1 MDFREQPVRT
11 MLWRYHLG
19 GGCVLALAYV
29 YVPYPPLRVGALVV
43 LCLATIAATLA
54 SIRLWRPARPRPF
67 QLFAAGEAVGFVAG
81 SLGSSAAV
89 TRAGGS
95 VAAAVL
101 TMVAYLIGIG
111 GYAMVIRSRSPGR
124 DRASLIDATVISTGV
139 GMLAWV
145 FLASPYSVDASLPM
159 VERILSM
166 LYVVF
171 DVLVLALVIRLAI
184 GGGDRSRAYLL
195 MTTGWLVLV
204 AADAGRALLVLLG
217 TYDPS
222 SPVEAGWL
230 VAYALWGAAVLDPSV
245 ATLTDPVPAPR
256 SGLTQIR
263 LACLAAASLMAPAI
277 LAVQALRDQRLDI
290 PVIVAGCAL
299 LFLLVLVR
307 MADLVRENEATVR
320 ELRGT
325 EGVLR
330 ASLSERD
337 ALAAQ
342 LEHQAFHDSLT
353 DLANRALFN
362 DRVRHALARARRDG
376 GCLAV
381 LFVDLDDFK
390 VVNDSLGHGAGDR
403 LLREVA
409 GRLRSCLREHDT
421 VGRLGGDEFAI
432 LAEDTDLATARL
444 LADRVITTLGAPFP
458 LVGGQV
464 TIRAS
469 IGIAVDE
476 RLALDEAQ
484 LLRNADIAM
493 YAAKSRGKGT
503 LRGVPVRPCCARC
516 ATASTCRPTCEG
528 AIERQRAGASTTSR
542 SSTSATAGWPGPRR
556 WSAGS
561 SRTAAWSPP
570 AEFIPLAEET
580 GLIVELGRWV
590 LREACRQVAGWA
602 ATPARRCCASTCPPA
617 SSPQPTWSARVAAA
631 LRDSGLDRRPP
642 GPRDHRERPDAR
654 PGGGHRPAAASS
666 RRSGC
671 SLAID
676 DFGTGYSS
684 LAYLRQMP
692 IDAVKID
699 KSFVDGVAGGPE
711 ESAVARAILALAATL
726 HLDTVA
732 EGVEQPEQAVALAEL
747 GCHLAQG
754 YHFSRPVPAAD
765 MARLVGQRPVA
776 GLRHPA

>member
-1 MDFREQPVRT
+1 VRT
-11 MLWRYHLG
+11 TLWRYHLG

-29 YVPYPPLRVGALVV
+29 YLPFPALRTAALIL
-43 LCLATIAATLA
+43 LCLATIAATLV
-54 SIRLWRPARPRPF
+54 SVRLWRPARRLPF

-95 VAAAVL
+95 PAAAAL
-101 TMVAYLIGIG
+101 TMVAYVIGIA
-111 GYAMVIRSRSPGR
+111 GYAVLIRTRSPGR

-145 FLASPYSVDASLPM
+145 FLAAPYSVDASLPLI
-159 VERILSM
+159 ERVLSV

-184 GGGDRSRAYLL
+184 GGGDRTRAYLL
-195 MTTGWLVLV
+195 MTAGWLVLV
-204 AADAGRALLVLLG
+204 AADAGRAVLVLLG
-217 TYDPS
+217 TYDPA

-245 ATLTDPVPAPR
+245 ATLTDAVPAPR
-256 SGLTQIR
+256 TGLTRIR
-263 LACLAAASLMAPAI
+263 LVCLATASLMAPAI
-277 LAVQALRDQRLDI
+277 LAIQALRAQRIDI
-290 PVIVAGCAL
+290 PVIVTGCAA

-307 MADLVRENEATVR
+307 LADLVRENEATVR

-337 ALAAQ
+337 TLAAQ

-362 DRVRHALARARRDG
+362 DRVRHAMARARRDG
-376 GCLAV
+376 GGPAV
-381 LFVDLDDFK
+381 LFLDLDDFK
-390 VVNDSLGHGAGDR
+390 VVNDNLGHGAGDR

-409 GRLRSCLREHDT
+409 ARLRSCLREHDT

-432 LAEDTDLATARL
+432 LAEDTDLATARR
-444 LADRVITTLGAPFP
+444 LAERVIATLAAPFP

-476 RLALDEAQ
+476 QRTLDDAQ

-493 YAAKSRGKGT
+493 YAAKGRGKGT
-503 LRGVPVRPCCARC
+503 YEVFQGSMLRSVRDRHDI
-516 ATASTCRPTCEG
+516 TAALEG
-528 AIERQRAGASTTSR
+528 AIERRELVVHYQPIVDLHSGRVAGAEALVR
-542 SSTSATAGWPGPRR
+542 WPRPDRGLV
-556 WSAGS
+556 
-561 SRTAAWSPP
+561 PP
-570 AEFIPLAEET
+570 AEFIPVAEET
-580 GLIVELGRWV
+580 GLVVEIDRFV
-590 LREACRQVAGWA
+590 LRQACRQMAGWTAKAGPLLLHVNLSANHLLRSDLA
-602 ATPARRCCASTCPPA
+602 AN
-617 SSPQPTWSARVAAA
+617 VAAA
-631 LRDSGLDRRPP
+631 LRDSGLPP
-642 GPRDHRERPDAR
+642 DCLALEITESVLMHDLELGVVRLHELKRL
-654 PGGGHRPAAASS
+654 GVH
-666 RRSGC
+666 
-671 SLAID
+671 LAID

-711 ESAVARAILALAATL
+711 DSAVARAIIALAATL

-732 EGVEQPEQAVALAEL
+732 EGVEEAGQAAALAEL

-765 MARLVGQRPVA
+765 MGRLAAGSTANGQEAVA
-776 GLRHPA
+776 GLLHPA

>member
-1 MDFREQPVRT
+1 MRT
-11 MLWRYHLG
+11 TLWRYHLG

-29 YVPYPPLRVGALVV
+29 YLPFPALRVGALVV
-43 LCLATIAATLA
+43 LCVATVAATLA
-54 SIRLWRPARPRPF
+54 SIRLWRPARRLPF
-67 QLFAAGEAVGFVAG
+67 LLFAAGEAVGFVAG

-95 VAAAVL
+95 VAAAAL
-101 TMVAYLIGIG
+101 TMVAYVIGIV
-111 GYAMVIRSRSPGR
+111 GYAVLIRARSPGR

-145 FLASPYSVDASLPM
+145 FLASPYTDASLPL
-159 VERILSM
+159 VERVLSM
-166 LYVVF
+166 LYVVL

-195 MTTGWLVLV
+195 MTAGWLVLV
-204 AADAGRALLVLLG
+204 AADLGRAVLVLLG
-217 TYDPS
+217 TYDPA

-256 SGLTQIR
+256 TGLTRAR
-263 LACLAAASLMAPAI
+263 LVSLAGASLMAPAI
-277 LAVQALRDQRLDI
+277 LAIQALRDQRLDI

-299 LFLLVLVR
+299 LFTLVLIR

-342 LEHQAFHDSLT
+342 LEHLAFHDSLT

-376 GCLAV
+376 SSLAV

-403 LLREVA
+403 LLREVGA
-409 GRLRSCLREHDT
+409 RLRGCLREHDT

-432 LAEDTDLATARL
+432 LAEDTDLDTARM
-444 LADRVITTLGAPFP
+444 LAQRVLTALGAPFP

-469 IGIAVDE
+469 IGIALDNQ
-476 RLALDEAQ
+476 LDLDEAQ

-493 YAAKSRGKGT
+493 YVAKSRGKGIYEVFQGSM
-503 LRGVPVRPCCARC
+503 LRSVRDRHDVHA
-516 ATASTCRPTCEG
+516 ALEG
-528 AIERQRAGASTTSR
+528 AIERRELVVHYQPIVDLHSGRVAGAEALVR
-542 SSTSATAGWPGPRR
+542 WPRPDRGLV
-556 WSAGS
+556 
-561 SRTAAWSPP
+561 PP

-580 GLIVELGRWV
+580 GLVVELDRFV
-590 LREACRQVAGWA
+590 LRQACRQMAGWNADAGPLLLHVNLSAHHLLRSDLA
-602 ATPARRCCASTCPPA
+602 AS
-617 SSPQPTWSARVAAA
+617 VAAA
-631 LRDSGLDRRPP
+631 LGDSGLPP
-642 GPRDHRERPDAR
+642 DCLALEITESVLMHDLELAIVRLHELKGLGVH
-654 PGGGHRPAAASS
+654 
-666 RRSGC
+666 
-671 SLAID
+671 LAID

-684 LAYLRQMP
+684 LAYLRRFP
-692 IDAVKID
+692 IDALKID
-699 KSFVDGVAGGPE
+699 KAFVDGVAGGPQ
-711 ESAVARAILALAATL
+711 ESAVARAIIALAGTL

-732 EGVEQPEQAVALAEL
+732 EGVEHPEQAAALAEL

-754 YHFSRPVPAAD
+754 FHFSRPVPAAD
-765 MARLVGQRPVA
+765 LTARLADQQPVA
-776 GLRHPA
+776 GLRHPP

>member
-1 MDFREQPVRT
+1 MRT
-11 MLWRYHLG
+11 TLWRYHLG

-29 YVPYPPLRVGALVV
+29 YLPFPVLRIGSLVA

-54 SIRLWRPARPRPF
+54 SIRLWRPARRLPF
-67 QLFAAGEAVGFVAG
+67 YLFAASEAVGFVAG
-81 SLGSSAAV
+81 TLGSSAAV

-95 VAAAVL
+95 PAAAAL
-101 TMVAYLIGIG
+101 TMVAYLIGIA
-111 GYAMVIRSRSPGR
+111 GYALVIRARSPGR
-124 DRASLIDATVISTGV
+124 DRASLIDATVISTGL

-145 FLASPYSVDASLPM
+145 FLASPYTVDASLPL
-159 VERILSM
+159 VERMLSM
-166 LYVVF
+166 LYVVL
-171 DVLVLALVIRLAI
+171 DVLVIALVIRLTI
-184 GGGDRSRAYLL
+184 GSGDRTRAYLL
-195 MTTGWLVLV
+195 MTLGWLVLV

-217 TYDPS
+217 TYEPA

-230 VAYALWGAAVLDPSV
+230 VAYALWGAALLHPSV
-245 ATLTDPVPAPR
+245 VTLTDPAPLLR
-256 SGLTQIR
+256 TGLTRAR
-263 LACLAAASLMAPAI
+263 LASLAAASLMAPAI
-277 LAVQALRDQRLDI
+277 LAIQAVRDQRLDI
-290 PVIVAGCAL
+290 PVIVAGCAF

-307 MADLVRENEATVR
+307 MAGLVREVEATVR

-330 ASLSERD
+330 ASLTERD

-342 LEHQAFHDSLT
+342 LEYQAFHDNLT

-376 GCLAV
+376 GSLAV
-381 LFVDLDDFK
+381 LFIDLDDFK

-403 LLREVA
+403 VLREVA
-409 GRLRSCLREHDT
+409 ARLRGCLREPDT

-432 LAEDTDLATARL
+432 LAEGADLATART
-444 LADRVITTLGAPFP
+444 LADGVLATLGAPFP

-464 TIRAS
+464 TVRAS
-469 IGIAVDE
+469 VGIAVDE
-476 RLALDEAQ
+476 QLGLDEAQ

-493 YAAKSRGKGT
+493 YAAKSSGKGT
-503 LRGVPVRPCCARC
+503 YQVFQSSMLRSVRDHHDL
-516 ATASTCRPTCEG
+516 TAALEG
-528 AIERQRAGASTTSR
+528 AIERRELVVHYQPIVDLRDGRVAGAEALVR
-542 SSTSATAGWPGPRR
+542 WPRPDRGLV
-556 WSAGS
+556 
-561 SRTAAWSPP
+561 PP

-580 GLIVELGRWV
+580 GLVVELDRFV
-590 LREACRQVAGWA
+590 LRQACRQMAGWTTEA
-602 ATPARRCCASTCPPA
+602 GPLLLHVNLSAHHLLRSDLAST
-617 SSPQPTWSARVAAA
+617 VAAA
-631 LRDSGLDRRPP
+631 LRDSGLS
-642 GPRDHRERPDAR
+642 PDCLALEITESVLMHDLDVAIVR
-654 PGGGHRPAAASS
+654 LHELKELGVH
-666 RRSGC
+666 
-671 SLAID
+671 LAID

-732 EGVEQPEQAVALAEL
+732 EGVEQPEQAAALAEL

-754 YHFSRPVPAAD
+754 FHFSRPIPAAD
-765 MARLVGQRPVA
+765 MARLIVQRPVA

>member
-1 MDFREQPVRT
+1 VRT
-11 MLWRYHLG
+11 TLWRYHLG
-19 GGCVLALAYV
+19 GGCALALAYV
-29 YVPYPPLRVGALVV
+29 YLPYPAVRIGAMAL
-43 LCLATIAATLA
+43 LCLATVAATLV
-54 SIRLWRPARPRPF
+54 SVRLWRPARRLPF
-67 QLFAAGEAVGFVAG
+67 RLFAVGEAIGFVAG
-81 SLGSSAAV
+81 AAGSSAAV

-95 VAAAVL
+95 PLAAAL
-101 TMVAYLIGIG
+101 TMVAYLVGIA
-111 GYAMVIRSRSPGR
+111 GYALVIRTRNPGR
-124 DRASLIDATVISTGV
+124 DRASLIDATVVSTGV

-145 FLASPYSVDASLPM
+145 FMASPYTVDASLPLI
-159 VERILSM
+159 ERVLSV
-166 LYVVF
+166 LYVVL

-195 MTTGWLVLV
+195 MTAGWLVLV
-204 AADAGRALLVLLG
+204 GADAGRALLVLVG
-217 TYDPS
+217 AYDPT
-222 SPVEAGWL
+222 SPIEAGWL
-230 VAYALWGAAVLDPSV
+230 VSYALWGAAVLDPSM
-245 ATLTDPVPAPR
+245 ATLTDPTPAPR
-256 SGLTQIR
+256 GQLTSPR
-263 LACLAAASLMAPAI
+263 LASLAAASLMAPAS
-277 LAVQALRDQRLDI
+277 LAIQAVRGQRLDV
-290 PVIVAGCAL
+290 PVIVAGCVL

-307 MADLVRENEATVR
+307 LADLVRENEATVR

-342 LEHQAFHDSLT
+342 LEHQAYYDSLT
-353 DLANRALFN
+353 DLANRSLFN

-376 GCLAV
+376 GPLAV

-409 GRLRSCLREHDT
+409 ARLRSCLREHDT
-421 VGRLGGDEFAI
+421 VGRLGGDEFAV
-432 LAEDTDLATARL
+432 LAEDTDLATARV
-444 LADRVITTLGAPFP
+444 LAERILATLGAPFP

-469 IGIAVDE
+469 VGIAADE

-503 LRGVPVRPCCARC
+503 YEVFQNSMLRSVRDRHDV
-516 ATASTCRPTCEG
+516 TAALQG
-528 AIERQRAGASTTSR
+528 AIERHELVVHYQPIVDLHDGRVAGAEALVR
-542 SSTSATAGWPGPRR
+542 WPRPDRGLV
-556 WSAGS
+556 
-561 SRTAAWSPP
+561 PP
-570 AEFIPLAEET
+570 VEFIPLAEET
-580 GLIVELGRWV
+580 GLIVELDRFV
-590 LREACRQVAGWA
+590 LRQACRQMARWTAEVGPLLLHVNLSAHHLLRSDLA
-602 ATPARRCCASTCPPA
+602 AT
-617 SSPQPTWSARVAAA
+617 VAAA
-631 LRDSGLDRRPP
+631 LGDAGL
-642 GPRDHRERPDAR
+642 RPDCLALEITESVLMHDLEVAVVR
-654 PGGGHRPAAASS
+654 LDELKRLGVH
-666 RRSGC
+666 
-671 SLAID
+671 LAID

-699 KSFVDGVAGGPE
+699 KSFVDGVAGGAE
-711 ESAVARAILALAATL
+711 ESAVARAIIALATTL

-732 EGVEQPEQAVALAEL
+732 EGVEHPEQATTLAQL

-765 MARLVGQRPVA
+765 MARLAGQRPPAGDHPVA
-776 GLRHPA
+776 APRPA

>member
-1 MDFREQPVRT
+1 MRT
-11 MLWRYHLG
+11 TLWRYHLG

-29 YVPYPPLRVGALVV
+29 YLPYPALRVGALVV
-43 LCLATIAATLA
+43 LCLATIAATMA
-54 SIRLWRPARPRPF
+54 SIRLWRPSRPRPF
-67 QLFAAGEAVGFVAG
+67 KLFATGEAVGFVAG

-95 VAAAVL
+95 VAAAAL
-101 TMVAYLIGIG
+101 TVVAYLIGIG
-111 GYAMVIRSRSPGR
+111 GYAMLIRSRSPGR
-124 DRASLIDATVISTGV
+124 DRASLIDATVISTGA

-145 FLASPYSVDASLPM
+145 FLASPYSADASLPM
-159 VERILSM
+159 VERVLSM
-166 LYVVF
+166 LYVVL
-171 DVLVLALVIRLAI
+171 DVLILALVIRLAI

-245 ATLTDPVPAPR
+245 ATLTDAVPAPR
-256 SGLTQIR
+256 KGLTRTR
-263 LACLAAASLMAPAI
+263 LACLAVASLMAPAI
-277 LAVQALRDQRLDI
+277 LAVQAVRDQRLDI

-299 LFLLVLVR
+299 LFLLVLIR

-362 DRVRHALARARRDG
+362 DRVRRALSRARRDG

-390 VVNDSLGHGAGDR
+390 VVNDNLGHGAGDR
-403 LLREVA
+403 MLREVA
-409 GRLRSCLREHDT
+409 ARLRSCLREHDT

-432 LAEDTDLATARL
+432 LAEDTDLATARR
-444 LADRVITTLGAPFP
+444 LADRVIATLAAPFP

-464 TIRAS
+464 TVRAS
-469 IGIAVDE
+469 VGIAIDE

-484 LLRNADIAM
+484 LPRNADIAM

-503 LRGVPVRPCCARC
+503 YEVLQSSMLRSVRDRHDVQA
-516 ATASTCRPTCEG
+516 ALEG
-528 AIERQRAGASTTSR
+528 TIERHELVVHYQPIVDLHSGRVAGAEALVR
-542 SSTSATAGWPGPRR
+542 WPRPDRGLV
-556 WSAGS
+556 
-561 SRTAAWSPP
+561 PP

-580 GLIVELGRWV
+580 GLVVELDRFV
-590 LREACRQVAGWA
+590 LRQVAGWVAEAGPLLLHVNLSAHHLLRNDLA
-602 ATPARRCCASTCPPA
+602 AS
-617 SSPQPTWSARVAAA
+617 VAAA
-631 LRDSGLDRRPP
+631 LRDSGLS
-642 GPRDHRERPDAR
+642 PDCLALEITESVLMHDLKVAIVR
-654 PGGGHRPAAASS
+654 LHELKGLGVH
-666 RRSGC
+666 
-671 SLAID
+671 LAID

-692 IDAVKID
+692 IDAVKTD
-699 KSFVDGVAGGPE
+699 KSFVDGVAGTAE

-732 EGVEQPEQAVALAEL
+732 EGVEQPEQAEALAAL
-747 GCHLAQG
+747 GCHLA
-754 YHFSRPVPAAD
+754 
-765 MARLVGQRPVA
+765 
-776 GLRHPA
+776 

>member
-1 MDFREQPVRT
+1 VRT

-29 YVPYPPLRVGALVV
+29 YLPIPALRVGALVM
-43 LCLATIAATLA
+43 LCVATVAATLA
-54 SIRLWRPARPRPF
+54 SIRLWRPARRLPF
-67 QLFAAGEAVGFVAG
+67 LLFAAGEAVGFVAG

-95 VAAAVL
+95 VAAAAL
-101 TMVAYLIGIG
+101 TMVAYLIGIV
-111 GYAMVIRSRSPGR
+111 GYAVLIRARSPGR

-145 FLASPYSVDASLPM
+145 FLASPYSVDASLPLI
-159 VERILSM
+159 ERILSM
-166 LYVVF
+166 LYVVL

-195 MTTGWLVLV
+195 MTAGWLVLV
-204 AADAGRALLVLLG
+204 VADLGRAVLVLLG

-245 ATLTDPVPAPR
+245 ATLTDAVPAPR
-256 SGLTQIR
+256 TGLTRAR
-263 LACLAAASLMAPAI
+263 LVSLAGASLMAPAI
-277 LAVQALRDQRLDI
+277 LAIQALRDQRLDI
-290 PVIVAGCAL
+290 PVIVTGCAL

-307 MADLVRENEATVR
+307 MSDLVRENEATVR

-337 ALAAQ
+337 TLAAQ
-342 LEHQAFHDSLT
+342 LEHLAFHDSLT

-376 GCLAV
+376 GSLAV

-403 LLREVA
+403 LLREVGA
-409 GRLRSCLREHDT
+409 RLRGCLREHDT

-432 LAEDTDLATARL
+432 LAEDTDLETARM
-444 LADRVITTLGAPFP
+444 LAQRVLTALGAPFP

-469 IGIAVDE
+469 IGIAFDD

-493 YAAKSRGKGT
+493 YVAKSRGKGIYEVFQSSM
-503 LRGVPVRPCCARC
+503 LRSVRDRHDVHA
-516 ATASTCRPTCEG
+516 ALEG
-528 AIERQRAGASTTSR
+528 AIERRELVVHYQPIVDLHSGRVAGAEALVR
-542 SSTSATAGWPGPRR
+542 WPRPDRGLV
-556 WSAGS
+556 
-561 SRTAAWSPP
+561 PP

-580 GLIVELGRWV
+580 GLVVELDRFV
-590 LREACRQVAGWA
+590 LRQACRQMAGWIADAGPLLLHVNLSAHHLLRSDLA
-602 ATPARRCCASTCPPA
+602 AS
-617 SSPQPTWSARVAAA
+617 VAAA
-631 LRDSGLDRRPP
+631 LGDSGLPP
-642 GPRDHRERPDAR
+642 ECLALEITESVLMHDLEVAIVRLHELKALGVH
-654 PGGGHRPAAASS
+654 
-666 RRSGC
+666 
-671 SLAID
+671 LAID

-684 LAYLRQMP
+684 LAYLRRFP
-692 IDAVKID
+692 IDALKID
-699 KSFVDGVAGGPE
+699 KAFVDGVAGGPE
-711 ESAVARAILALAATL
+711 ESAVARAIVALAGTL

-732 EGVEQPEQAVALAEL
+732 EGVEHPEQATALAEL

-754 YHFSRPVPAAD
+754 FHFSRPVPAAD
-765 MARLVGQRPVA
+765 LAARLAGQQPVA

>member
-1 MDFREQPVRT
+1 VRT
-11 MLWRYHLG
+11 TLWRYHLG
-19 GGCVLALAYV
+19 GGCALALAYV
-29 YVPYPPLRVGALVV
+29 YLPFPPLRIAALVA

-54 SIRLWRPARPRPF
+54 STRLWRPARRLPF
-67 QLFAAGEAVGFVAG
+67 HLFAAGEAVGFVAG

-95 VAAAVL
+95 VAAAAL
-101 TMVAYLIGIG
+101 TCVAYLIGIA
-111 GYAMVIRSRSPGR
+111 GYALLIRTRSAGR
-124 DRASLIDATVISTGV
+124 DHAGLIDATVVSTGV

-145 FLASPYSVDASLPM
+145 FLASPYSVDDSLPL
-159 VERILSM
+159 VERGLSV
-166 LYVVF
+166 LYVVL
-171 DVLVLALVIRLAI
+171 DVLVIALVIRLAI
-184 GGGDRSRAYLL
+184 GGRDRTRAYLL
-195 MTTGWLVLV
+195 MTAGWLVLV

-230 VAYALWGAAVLDPSV
+230 VAYALWGAAVLHPSV

-256 SGLTQIR
+256 IGLTRGR
-263 LACLAAASLMAPAI
+263 LASLAGASLMAPAI
-277 LAVQALRDQRLDI
+277 LGIQALRGQRIDV

-299 LFLLVLVR
+299 LFLLVLTR
-307 MADLVRENEATVR
+307 MAELVRLNESTVR

-362 DRVRHALARARRDG
+362 DRVRQALARARRSG
-376 GCLAV
+376 GGLAV

-409 GRLRSCLREHDT
+409 ARLRSCLRDHDT

-432 LAEDTDLATARL
+432 LAEDADLGTARQ
-444 LADRVITTLGAPFP
+444 LAERVITTLAAPFP

-464 TIRAS
+464 TIHAS
-469 IGIAVDE
+469 IGIAFDE

-503 LRGVPVRPCCARC
+503 YEVFQSSMLRSVRDRHDVQA
-516 ATASTCRPTCEG
+516 ALEG
-528 AIERQRAGASTTSR
+528 AIERRELVVHYQPIIDLHTGRVAGAEALVR
-542 SSTSATAGWPGPRR
+542 WPRPDRGLV
-556 WSAGS
+556 
-561 SRTAAWSPP
+561 PP

-580 GLIVELGRWV
+580 GLVVELDRFV
-590 LREACRQVAGWA
+590 LRQACRQVAGWVA
-602 ATPARRCCASTCPPA
+602 DAGPLLLHVNL
-617 SSPQPTWSARVAAA
+617 SAHHLLRNDLAGNVAAA
-631 LRDSGLDRRPP
+631 LRDSGLPP
-642 GPRDHRERPDAR
+642 ECLALELTESVLMHDLEVAIVRLHELKRLGV
-654 PGGGHRPAAASS
+654 G
-666 RRSGC
+666 
-671 SLAID
+671 LAID

-699 KSFVDGVAGGPE
+699 KSFVDGVAGAAE
-711 ESAVARAILALAATL
+711 ESAVARAIIALATTL

-732 EGVEQPEQAVALAEL
+732 EGVERPEQATALAEL

-765 MARLVGQRPVA
+765 MARLTGQHPVA
-776 GLRHPA
+776 TTLSHPA